1 MHICVKRLAMPDVLP
16 EGMFAS
22 TLSVFLFLYPLTI
35 VPLFNNLAEC
45 NFPPLEHFQLDLS
58 LSRPDI
64 CKASAPSTSPRFLMY
79 AQISSY
85 EALVT
90 LRAGTGGTSFSLPSI
105 DGLPICDASG
115 VSACSA
121 LLPFSR
127 QVLTAGTSA

>member
-16 EGMFAS
+16 EGMFAFA
-22 TLSVFLFLYPLTI
+22 LSVFLYPLTI
-35 VPLFNNLAEC
+35 VPLFNNLAAC
-45 NFPPLEHFQLDLS
+45 NPPPFEHLQLDRS
-58 LSRPDI
+58 LSCPDI

-90 LRAGTGGTSFSLPSI
+90 FRAGTLGTSFSLPST
-105 DGLPICDASG
+105 DGLPICEASG